1 MVLFPETV
9 QLVAGGNSS
18 YLIDEAGDAGI
29 YVLLALGLNVVVGYA
44 GLLDLGYA
52 AFFAVGAYTY
62 GMLASNQLSFTP
74 LHHAVH
80 IPFWLLLFVAM
91 VVAAGFGVLLGFPTL
106 RVRGDYLAIVTLG
119 FGEILPR
126 VATNATVWTNGINGI
141 GGLDIPSLPVWL
153 NGPWAGLNLGL
164 VKNFLFLDPVSYY
177 VLMVILVVG
186 CVILVHNLYNSR
198 FGRAWVAIREDE
210 RAAAAM
216 GLNPVSIKL
225 LAFAIG
231 ASLSGF
237 AGCYYAA
244 KLSLVDPTEFS
255 FVVSVTVLIMVALGG
270 MGSIPGVIAGALL
283 LYYFEFNLLPGL
295 PQMAVTVAGDLG
307 LGYLNQPHGG
317 WPGLASEAENVEYL
331 CFGLILLLIMLL
343 RPEGLIPSALRRQ
356 ELAGDRAFRSR
367 QKAKKALPGRSGGS
381 VS

>member
-1 MVLFPETV
+1 MGRTK
-9 QLVAGGNSS
+9 
-18 YLIDEAGDAGI
+18 
-29 YVLLALGLNVVVGYA
+29 LGL
-44 GLLDLGYA
+44 
-52 AFFAVGAYTY
+52 
-62 GMLASNQLSFTP
+62 S
-74 LHHAVH
+74 
-80 IPFWLLLFVAM
+80 W
-91 VVAAGFGVLLGFPTL
+91 
-106 RVRGDYLAIVTLG
+106 
-119 FGEILPR
+119 
-126 VATNATVWTNGINGI
+126 
-141 GGLDIPSLPVWL
+141 
-153 NGPWAGLNLGL
+153 
-164 VKNFLFLDPVSYY
+164 KNFLFLDPVSYY

-307 LGYLNQPHGG
+307 LGYLKSAARWLARPCQRGRECRVSLFWANPAPHH
-317 WPGLASEAENVEYL
+317 A
-331 CFGLILLLIMLL
+331 L